1 MAIFPGTSIQISP
14 CILSKARFAL
24 GMKDTRPNNNKS
36 CSQIYWSR
44 VVDFLCASHNISD
57 EQVRQ
62 RAIDSYNEFM
72 NN

>member
-14 CILSKARFAL
+14 CILSKVRFAL
-24 GMKDTRPNNNKS
+24 GMKIMRPENDKR

-44 VVDFLCASHNISD
+44 VVDFLCVSNNIID
-57 EQVRQ
+57 GQVRQ
-62 RAIDSYNEFM
+62 RAIDSYTEFM